1 MIFFGSYLTQAGKT
15 TLVKLVT
22 RLYDPTEGEIL
33 LNGTDIRRFALQDYR
48 NLLAAVFQDIN
59 LFAMTFQENITCEE
73 DGADG
78 ERLLAA
84 IEEAGLSAFYEQH
97 GKNPDLPLTKY
108 LYHDGVDVSGGEKQK
123 IGIARALY
131 KNGKILIFDEPTAAL
146 DAHAEY
152 TLYHELAE
160 ISKGRTLLFISHRL
174 ASTRFCDEIAL
185 IDGGRVAELGT
196 HEELLEKK
204 GKYYQMFMA
213 QKKYYEEGEATH
225 EA

>member
-1 MIFFGSYLTQAGKT
+1 M
-15 TLVKLVT
+15 
-22 RLYDPTEGEIL
+22 
-33 LNGTDIRRFALQDYR
+33 R
-48 NLLAAVFQDIN
+48 NN
-59 LFAMTFQENITCEE
+59 
-73 DGADG
+73 
-78 ERLLAA
+78 
-84 IEEAGLSAFYEQH
+84 S
-97 GKNPDLPLTKY
+97 
-108 LYHDGVDVSGGEKQK
+108 SGEKQK

-213 QKKYYEEGEATH
+213 QKKYYEEGEAAH

>member
-1 MIFFGSYLTQAGKT
+1 M
-15 TLVKLVT
+15 
-22 RLYDPTEGEIL
+22 
-33 LNGTDIRRFALQDYR
+33 
-48 NLLAAVFQDIN
+48 
-59 LFAMTFQENITCEE
+59 
-73 DGADG
+73 
-78 ERLLAA
+78 AA

-123 IGIARALY
+123 IGIAWALY

-174 ASTRFCDEIAL
+174 ASTQIL
-185 IDGGRVAELGT
+185 
-196 HEELLEKK
+196 
-204 GKYYQMFMA
+204 
-213 QKKYYEEGEATH
+213 
-225 EA
+225 